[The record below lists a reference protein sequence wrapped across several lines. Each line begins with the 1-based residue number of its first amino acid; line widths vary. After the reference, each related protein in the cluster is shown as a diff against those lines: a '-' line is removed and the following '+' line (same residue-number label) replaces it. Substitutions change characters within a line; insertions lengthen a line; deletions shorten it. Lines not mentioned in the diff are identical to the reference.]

1 MLRLPLHALIL
12 LLAPTA
18 IKCSFFT
25 CCSYS
30 LLPIMLNFCY
40 LFFLPFRLLFRLY
53 HPLSPPAPTPT
64 PTLSPVPNPIICYS
78 SPSCRSS
85 HNLFLLMVLFLF
97 HPPQAAFYSMLL
109 LLVHPSPPPPA
120 PTHIKCS
127 SSKCSVVQILCPS
140 CQMLFCP
147 IYFCPRWQ
155 IFMFFCCPKVL
166 CYGPEASESC
176 FLLCR
181 IICKM
186 KLLKCL

>member
-1 MLRLPLHALIL
+1 MLILPLMLRLPLHAPLL

-53 HPLSPPAPTPT
+53 HPLSPPAPTH
-64 PTLSPVPNPIICYS
+64 II
-78 SPSCRSS
+78 
-85 HNLFLLMVLFLF
+85 
-97 HPPQAAFYSMLL
+97 
-109 LLVHPSPPPPA
+109 
-120 PTHIKCS
+120 CS

-155 IFMFFCCPKVL
+155 MFMFFCCPKVL
-166 CYGPEASESC
+166 CYGPEAYESC
-176 FLLCR
+176 FVLFR